1 MSNELV
7 NVRLY
12 GQLGSKFG
20 RVHRLAVAS
29 VAEAVRA
36 LGCQLPG
43 FNAFLAKSKDIGLGY
58 AVFYGKRNLNEEQLR
73 DPVGGEDI
81 RIAPIILGSKNGG
94 WLNIILGV
102 VLIVVGVIM
111 NIYAPGSGMFLIKMG
126 VGLIVSGIVQLLTPV
141 PKGRSANDKPENQPS
156 YAFNGPLNTQAQ
168 GNPVPVLYGELIV
181 GSAVLSAGITA
192 KDQAI
197 VPSGTGSNGSGGH
210 GGNLPWNLDL
220 PPVED

>member
-1 MSNELV
+1 
-7 NVRLY
+7 
-12 GQLGSKFG
+12 
-20 RVHRLAVAS
+20 
-29 VAEAVRA
+29 
-36 LGCQLPG
+36 
-43 FNAFLAKSKDIGLGY
+43 
-58 AVFYGKRNLNEEQLR
+58 
-73 DPVGGEDI
+73 
-81 RIAPIILGSKNGG
+81 
-94 WLNIILGV
+94 
-102 VLIVVGVIM
+102 
-111 NIYAPGSGMFLIKMG
+111 
-126 VGLIVSGIVQLLTPV
+126 V

-197 VPSGTGSNGSGGH
+197 VPSGTGSNGSGGR